1 MKVLVADDERIIRKA
16 IIHVINWAA
25 LGITHVLEA
34 RNGREALAEYD
45 RLFRCVLSALG
56 GEKRGGGLY
65 PEARGPGG
73 AACSAGKVRKPGA
86 GAGALPVLPL
96 GV

>member
-45 RLFRCVLSALG
+45 RHHPEIIITDIRMPLLDGLALVRAIRER
-56 GEKRGGGLY
+56 GEGVQVIYITGF
-65 PEARGPGG
+65 PMCPICARQ
-73 AACSAGKVRKPGA
+73 
-86 GAGALPVLPL
+86 
-96 GV
+96 